1 MKQTA
6 ADIGIWTAIAGALTG
21 LPQVLEAVPAEWG
34 PAGPVL
40 AGCCYLAVTLT
51 RRIAEPLQELVR
63 QGASRDEAIAR
74 IERDMRHVLWTR
86 TDADPERPAAE
97 G

>member
-1 MKQTA
+1 
-6 ADIGIWTAIAGALTG
+6 
-21 LPQVLEAVPAEWG
+21 
-34 PAGPVL
+34 
-40 AGCCYLAVTLT
+40 
-51 RRIAEPLQELVR
+51 RIAEPLQELVR